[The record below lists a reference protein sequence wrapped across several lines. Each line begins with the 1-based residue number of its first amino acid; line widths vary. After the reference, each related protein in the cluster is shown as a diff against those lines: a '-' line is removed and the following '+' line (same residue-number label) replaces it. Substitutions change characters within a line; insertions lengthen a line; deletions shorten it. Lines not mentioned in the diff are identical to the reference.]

1 MMASTVKTTF
11 SRGWNYKVR
20 VNLWLSLFIDIWVD
34 SGFQLS
40 VVGFWSKLKW
50 RTKTVGNFTELIRNL
65 LLFFA
70 FYWIKTIHV
79 LTVMFEPKRDEDK
92 ETEWKIAI
100 LSATALDVFTKD
112 VIFPPQIFTP
122 QRSIP
127 GRTDERANV
136 QYSNSNIEN
145 MLVKYGINRLRNGN

>member
-1 MMASTVKTTF
+1 
-11 SRGWNYKVR
+11 
-20 VNLWLSLFIDIWVD
+20 
-34 SGFQLS
+34 
-40 VVGFWSKLKW
+40 
-50 RTKTVGNFTELIRNL
+50 
-65 LLFFA
+65 
-70 FYWIKTIHV
+70 
-79 LTVMFEPKRDEDK
+79 MFEPKRDEDK

-100 LSATALDVFTKD
+100 LSATAPDVFMKD

-127 GRTDERANV
+127 DRTDERANV

>member
-1 MMASTVKTTF
+1 
-11 SRGWNYKVR
+11 
-20 VNLWLSLFIDIWVD
+20 
-34 SGFQLS
+34 
-40 VVGFWSKLKW
+40 
-50 RTKTVGNFTELIRNL
+50 
-65 LLFFA
+65 
-70 FYWIKTIHV
+70 
-79 LTVMFEPKRDEDK
+79 MFEPKRDEDK

-100 LSATALDVFTKD
+100 LSSTALDVFTKD